1 MGADFIFAITKVCTN
16 PDQAK
21 QNISNLPF
29 PTLAEIAEALWGDY
43 PEPEEVEVL
52 QNVRDVLSNA
62 IDLVHDPDRRDISLI
77 DIEDPGQYA
86 LSGGMSWGD
95 SPTESFDP
103 MLALQISG
111 LEYE

>member
-1 MGADFIFAITKVCTN
+1 MGADFVFVITKVCTN

-21 QNISNLPF
+21 KNINDLPF
-29 PTLAEIAEALWGDY
+29 PVLGDISEALWGDY
-43 PEPEEVEVL
+43 PEPDDHEGL
-52 QNVRDVLSNA
+52 QKVRDTLTEA
-62 IDLVHDPDRRDISLI
+62 IDLVHNPDRRDVSVI
-77 DIEDPGQYA
+77 DIETPGQYVI
-86 LSGGMSWGD
+86 SGGMSWGD